1 MLLVAL
7 CTTISAERRITPVI
21 WRGAGMKFILTI
33 LLGSAFLLSFA
44 VSTESL
50 ACHKGVTHGK
60 NPDPDPCTDPSPPPD
75 DSGTPPTPVDTY
87 AWWFDD
93 ATNAL
98 RDQDIPDDGD
108 LNPYPDRPCT
118 PENLQPKGNAGSY
131 HCWHVPE
138 KWNHPVTFAFAGK
151 VGEYG
156 LSTKRGEAALCEA
169 PVNGMAI
176 IADGLFNYT
185 WEGNCKET
193 DGCLIR
199 IINWFNGQQVTD
211 AVAAA
216 APGTSPIRR
225 IVLQGLSNIKLGSD
239 DDLNPFF
246 ARRFIDVDTINIDFV
261 GVGTN
266 RSLARCTYAMSLPAL
281 FETVP
286 R

>member
-1 MLLVAL
+1 
-7 CTTISAERRITPVI
+7 
-21 WRGAGMKFILTI
+21 MKFLLAL

-44 VSTESL
+44 VPSESL

-60 NPDPDPCTDPSPPPD
+60 NPDPDPCNDPPPAPD
-75 DSGTPPTPVDTY
+75 DGGTPPTPVDTY
-87 AWWFDD
+87 GWWFDD
-93 ATNAL
+93 SSFDDSYNAL
-98 RDQDIPDDGD
+98 RDYDIPEPAGG
-108 LNPYPDRPCT
+108 PYSDPHPDRECT
-118 PENLQPKGNAGSY
+118 PENLQVQGNAGSY
-131 HCWHVPE
+131 HCWHVPVPE
-138 KWNHPVTFAFAGK
+138 KWPHPVTFAFAGK

-169 PVNGMAI
+169 PINGMAI
-176 IADGLFNYT
+176 VADGLFNYT

-225 IVLQGLSNIKLGSD
+225 IVMQGLSNIKLGPN

-246 ARRFIDVDTINIDFV
+246 VRRDIYVDTINIDFV

-266 RSLARCTYAMSLPAL
+266 RSLARCTYVMSTPAW
-281 FETVP
+281 FETIP